1 MESWST
7 GGFCNGTD
15 DDEPKDEELQALEES
30 NFWWTLGSFA
40 EVVKEHGVR
49 SVLGKLN
56 KETEE
61 KLFQYYYHQI
71 KREE

>member
-61 KLFQYYYHQI
+61 KV
-71 KREE
+71 